1 MINNPLVSVL
11 MTVYNREKYIA
22 EAIES
27 VIASTYQNWELIIV
41 DDQSKDR
48 SVEIAHSYEAKDDR
62 IKVYINEKNLGD
74 YPNRNRAASYAK
86 GKYLKYLDADDII
99 YPHGLSIMVDTM
111 EMFPSASFGL
121 SMVEQEDS
129 KPYPLLLTSE
139 QSFNRHYLKTSV
151 FHKSPLGAIIRKVD
165 FDSVGGFTGKQ
176 HVGDFELWNLL
187 AIKKPIVLMTGG
199 LAWYRN
205 HDQQQMNDNR
215 NNPLVP
221 FKYFTISL
229 EQLQNQNCP
238 LKPIEKEKAINQ
250 VKRRMSRYIFH
261 NLKSKRFR
269 EAREMKNLSQKS
281 WNKLLYWAFKK

>member
-74 YPNRNRAASYAK
+74 YPNRNKASSYAK
-86 GKYLKYLDADDII
+86 GKYLKYLDADDLI
-99 YPHGLSIMVDTM
+99 YPHCLNVMVETMERYPEAGLALSI
-111 EMFPSASFGL
+111 
-121 SMVEQEDS
+121 VEQENS
-129 KPYPLLLTSE
+129 KPYPILLSPQQAFE
-139 QSFNRHYLKTSV
+139 RHYFNTPV
-151 FHKSPLGAIIRKVD
+151 FHKSPLGAIIKKKT
-165 FDSVGGFTGKQ
+165 FEKIHGFTGKQ
-176 HVGDFELWNLL
+176 HVGDYEFWHNL
-187 AIKKPIVLMTGG
+187 AANEPIVLMTGG

-221 FKYFTISL
+221 FKYFIISI
-229 EQLQNQNCP
+229 EQLKNQECP
-238 LKPIEKEKAINQ
+238 LNNEKRNLALKKIEKKI
-250 VKRRMSRYIFH
+250 SGYIF
-261 NLKSKRFR
+261 SYAKRLNFNDVL
-269 EAREMKNLSQKS
+269 EMKRLANMS
-281 WNKLLYWAFKK
+281 WTKIISSAIH